1 MAKKRIKC
9 SNHFSKFVS
18 IFCTYNIEECCHI
31 LRNLSYT
38 HIIKD
43 WLCLHSRKTKDFIYA
58 PSSKEKRIDI
68 TTSQQLTK
76 LSELVIPITYI
87 KLLTRDHNFIVLG
100 ASKAKLFHLGDK
112 K

>member
-1 MAKKRIKC
+1 M
-9 SNHFSKFVS
+9 
-18 IFCTYNIEECCHI
+18 
-31 LRNLSYT
+31 LSYIEKSLIYIY
-38 HIIKD
+38 IINY

-68 TTSQQLTK
+68 MMSQQLTK
-76 LSELVIPITYI
+76 LSELVISISYI
-87 KLLTRDHNFIVLG
+87 KLLPRGHNFIVLG